1 MWLHCRCNFHL
12 WRILA
17 IKTLGFLWFDCCGN
31 LKLSMIWCNTQ
42 LQSVRASFYYW
53 YRCINLSIFL
63 FLVNCIHLH
72 LYIHVHWY
80 LISSISF
87 IHLIWIITLCYAFA
101 HICLFVCVCVCVCV
115 WPKDIRLH
123 VDACIYLTCQ
133 VIQRVLFPTFLFIW
147 LSLGSPRDL
156 SKRYSKKLYL
166 V

>member
-115 WPKDIRLH
+115 TKRHPFTCR
-123 VDACIYLTCQ
+123 CMYLSY
-133 VIQRVLFPTFLFIW
+133 
-147 LSLGSPRDL
+147 LSSRTESAIPHISIHMIVPWGLRGIFQNVTV
-156 SKRYSKKLYL
+156 KNFT
-166 V
+166 